1 MKEDDLKGK
10 ETINSVIRQ
19 KVDEVSYGRM
29 NLELR
34 WAHMLERKGRK
45 VPEKDSGDR
54 CVSGRLIG

>member
-19 KVDEVSYGRM
+19 NVDEVSYGRK

-34 WAHMLERKGRK
+34 WANMLERKGRK
-45 VPEKDSGDR
+45 VHLRKTLETGV
-54 CVSGRLIG
+54 CLAG

>member
-1 MKEDDLKGK
+1 MKEDDLKDK

-34 WAHMLERKGRK
+34 WANMLERKGRK
-45 VPEKDSGDR
+45 VLPRKTLETGV
-54 CVSGRLIG
+54 CLAG